1 VDARLHLLQGKA
13 KLVTANE
20 LNAFLEEFFRDKL
33 AIRNRR
39 VAAARLIG
47 SYEINNT
54 YQYVINRD
62 DVQLSWLR
70 NALAELGGT
79 LAEVPQPEIRT
90 SGKGAD
96 AEHSILAEDRDLS
109 QQFLDRWRARVE
121 TVTHARHKGMLRVIL
136 GETVEQKRFFELA
149 LAGREDLLGRRPDG
163 VGTGG
168 GVLPTRWVE

>member
-1 VDARLHLLQGKA
+1 M
-13 KLVTANE
+13 TANE
-20 LNAFLEEFFRDKL
+20 LKAFLEEFYRDKL

-39 VAAARLIG
+39 VAAARPIG

-54 YQYVINRD
+54 YQYVVNRD

-70 NALAELGGT
+70 GAIAELGGT
-79 LAEVPQPEIRT
+79 LAEVPEPEVRA

-96 AEHSILAEDRDLS
+96 AERGILSDDRDLS
-109 QQFLDRWRARVE
+109 QQFVDRWRARIE
-121 TVTHARHKGMLRVIL
+121 EVTHARHRGMLRVIL
-136 GETVEQKRFFELA
+136 GETMEQKRFFEHA

-163 VGTGG
+163 IGTGG